1 MIQFTIKTLDSR
13 DHPFTVDDEATV
25 HQLKE
30 KILEQ
35 MGIEIGLQRLIFCGR
50 VLQDHKKLSD
60 YGVEG
65 KVVHMVQRAPPSVE
79 ARDSALRDRERE
91 SERENAFTSQANITP
106 NPILSPLHLNHITQ
120 QQIRRLVALAASA
133 HGIEIEDQPG
143 LNLSPTASRLEFL
156 RRLIGE
162 IRDQVEALKQNESDE
177 PPNYPTE
184 DPPEPAG
191 SLAEASSQPDEI
203 EPASGTTRQSR
214 GRSIRS
220 MRPSY
225 HTPPRDFGE
234 LVDQLHQLDAEFA
247 PFRAM
252 YITTLREA
260 SDPEVRLNEGQLQRR
275 QRTAEIS
282 AEVYHSL
289 SHAYHIV
296 SDIGLLMTHGNSRLT
311 SEALLRHPLPVQ
323 AHINVV
329 QSSTTRRPLNTG
341 GSTSGQSSSEGQAQQ
356 GAAQAGRNQ
365 PTVNINVQPDPITY
379 QVEIE
384 TRVPIPVNPDNQSQN
399 QNQNQNPNQNQ
410 TQNQNQNANQDGQAN
425 RRQIMLDF
433 ENLFRG
439 LGQAGTLGGVEVV
452 MSMEEIPQGAA
463 QANPQQQDGAGPHP
477 VFGSQ
482 IYLAQ
487 MPWGGPPT
495 ADLLQNIV
503 SSVIRQGLVPG
514 MESVMHVQ
522 HQNQNQAAAN
532 QNQNQAPNPNQS
544 QASNP
549 TSSQSHT
556 QTSSQSQGQTSSQ
569 SRTSTQTQTTQSQ
582 PSQSQAGQGQ
592 TGQGQTG
599 QSQTGESQTGENQT
613 GESQTGQSQTSQS
626 QTQDG
631 QENASSSSQPTQ
643 QSPRRSDGGQAS
655 SSPSTSG
662 RPASQTVS
670 INNLVYDRFLACD
683 SPHARR
689 QLQRRRDETSQ
700 AGGPRLRDNSTS
712 RIQNNV
718 ETLFERFDR
727 NTINEES
734 LMIATMVTLREA
746 TSFSS
751 GRTLVPDELLP
762 LRRRLQVYMR
772 ELMQG
777 EYEVGTQNQLADIIF
792 ERHAEFINRIASIT
806 PIRPSVDIIESMK
819 AVLIRFLNEAMLV
832 MFLDNNEI
840 CSRRFRIVYPRMFYE
855 LCGVISYCCLEGVEG
870 LRRIYRSFLTDL
882 IQNIDEPV
890 RDLLH
895 SLAMENLNAAISRID
910 ANKVHCAQFIRKR
923 GNQPST
929 SAQTSTYEEAGSMD
943 TTDVDSQ
950 QSEPMQA
957 SPLSPSL
964 ADSSELEAEYD
975 IYNCPTPPPHELA
988 EITGVGIVPTVT
1000 TLLNANLP
1008 PSPPVSV
1015 SSAST
1020 VPTAPIVPTVT
1031 TVPNV
1036 SSYQTPTTVQ
1046 SIPIVPT
1053 APMVPSAP
1061 TTSTAPIVP
1070 ATPIVPTVPI
1080 VPAVPILPDLPVV
1093 PPHPIA
1099 AATPIVSATPVIVPA
1114 PSMVPAP
1121 TMVPAPAIVPTLPT
1135 IPAVPAI
1142 PTLPIPP
1149 ISPLSPNY
1157 AERSAQVNVTS
1168 TVTSNSA
1175 QRNSPSS
1182 TRGRGSMSPIMED
1195 DSNPEL
1201 RQYSRGRASS
1211 RRSCPFVDD
1220 DDFWGDHD
1228 RGHRN
1233 TRSRYSAPAT
1243 ATAPMRAEP
1252 FHFDDQHR
1260 RSNASA
1266 TATTSRPTNVFE
1278 PRTRRRNSSS
1288 SSPTRPERASVS
1300 HRARYNTSGPSTS
1313 SRHERCHDSRHSTS
1327 APSTS
1332 SRHERCHDPRHTVTS
1347 TSTSSYHERS
1357 HDSHRGH
1364 RGRRTHRGSNLPPI
1378 YARMTVTDR
1387 LNELSRLSYPGTQNA
1402 ERDTY
1407 VNGYTA
1413 AAFGPGRRRHNQRN
1427 SPDSPSSQDDSDNLR
1442 FVPPAQI
1449 AQHWGED
1456 WVPTFTRDIQRQNDP
1471 SEPYSDAYLSG
1482 MPPKKRRCVRQSRP
1496 PTTLNGL
1503 ISESLSE
1510 VASHLPPPEELR
1522 AAFREHVRVIARA
1535 RAATSADYEPRR
1547 LVATARFLRQNRSS
1561 TRKSAETTS
1570 GSE

>member
-1182 TRGRGSMSPIMED
+1182 TRGRG
-1195 DSNPEL
+1195 
-1201 RQYSRGRASS
+1201 
-1211 RRSCPFVDD
+1211 
-1220 DDFWGDHD
+1220 
-1228 RGHRN
+1228 
-1233 TRSRYSAPAT
+1233 
-1243 ATAPMRAEP
+1243 
-1252 FHFDDQHR
+1252 
-1260 RSNASA
+1260 
-1266 TATTSRPTNVFE
+1266 
-1278 PRTRRRNSSS
+1278 
-1288 SSPTRPERASVS
+1288 
-1300 HRARYNTSGPSTS
+1300 
-1313 SRHERCHDSRHSTS
+1313 
-1327 APSTS
+1327 
-1332 SRHERCHDPRHTVTS
+1332 
-1347 TSTSSYHERS
+1347 
-1357 HDSHRGH
+1357 
-1364 RGRRTHRGSNLPPI
+1364 
-1378 YARMTVTDR
+1378 
-1387 LNELSRLSYPGTQNA
+1387 
-1402 ERDTY
+1402 
-1407 VNGYTA
+1407 
-1413 AAFGPGRRRHNQRN
+1413 RHNQRN